1 MSKRT
6 PGRASRRGFT
16 LIELLV
22 VISIIGVLI
31 ALLLPAV
38 QSARDAARRV
48 QCLNNLK
55 QIVLSTHNIHDTYAR
70 LPHIAGKLGEK
81 DASLHFHMLPYM
93 EQQQLYNVGD
103 LSVSVKVMQDS
114 GDRSAPGGGVYKRV
128 YGTTNFAGNWLVFKG
143 GPRYNGV
150 GSLARITDG
159 TSNTV
164 MYAERYQMCNGT
176 PCLWGY
182 SQYYYWTPMFA
193 YFSQGKFQS
202 HPPQETCNPALPQSI
217 YREGLLV
224 GMCDG
229 VVRNVGDHVSAYTW
243 AIAVCPNDGLVL
255 PEDWDR

>member
-1 MSKRT
+1 MRD
-6 PGRASRRGFT
+6 
-16 LIELLV
+16 LLSV
-22 VISIIGVLI
+22 VVVLAVGAGV
-31 ALLLPAV
+31 AAPAV
-38 QSARDAARRV
+38 HQANAKQDRATTI
-48 QCLNNLK
+48 NNLK
-55 QIVLSTHNIHDTYAR
+55 QIVLATHNIHDTYAR

-81 DASLHFHMLPYM
+81 DASLHFHMLPYL
-93 EQQQLYNVGD
+93 EQQQLYNAGD

-114 GDRSAPGGGVYKRV
+114 GDRSAPASGVYKRV

-143 GPRYNGV
+143 GPRDNGV
-150 GSLARITDG
+150 GGLVRIPDG

-243 AIAVCPNDGLVL
+243 AIAVCPNDGQIL